1 MKEMEEMKG
10 ELKTVVK
17 EGKRGRHRFRSCGFI
32 ALAIIFT
39 LSAYLIWTV
48 ASTGLVQIPLL
59 TNLTF
64 HSSTL
69 VREVS
74 LGVPFNSALSKQTVA
89 GQIHLS
95 EGTLTTFLQ
104 DQLSTRSQNFFESKG
119 AQILLTKS
127 DGIELSLP
135 IRDNELGSTVVVKF
149 EMDIQEG
156 AITLNLLSASLGSWN
171 VPNVLLQGVLAP
183 FLTTGTTEL
192 NTLLKDVCT
201 PTSIAQQEGSLT
213 LICKT

>member
-1 MKEMEEMKG
+1 MKG
-10 ELKTVVK
+10 ELKTVAK
-17 EGKRGRHRFRSCGFI
+17 EGKRGRHRFRSCGLI
-32 ALAIIFT
+32 ALAIIFA
-39 LSAYLIWTV
+39 LSAFLTWTV

-59 TNLTF
+59 TNVAF
-64 HSSTL
+64 HKSTL
-69 VREVS
+69 DREVS
-74 LGVPFNSALSKQTVA
+74 LGVPFNSALSEQTIA

-104 DQLSTRSQNFFESKG
+104 DQLSTRSQNLFESKG

-135 IRDNELGSTVVVKF
+135 IRDNELGSSVLVKF

-156 AITLNLLSASLGSWN
+156 VITLNLLNGSLGSWN

-192 NTLLKDVCT
+192 NTLLKDFCT
-201 PTSIAQQEGSLT
+201 PTSITHQEGSLI
-213 LICKT
+213 LICRT